1 MTGQRVG
8 VVGEGSQAA
17 DLAADLA
24 DVGVDVVDD
33 PTAAT
38 AGVDLLVAVGE
49 DSLLE
54 LVRAGVDCPVV
65 PVESGAAVCSVAVGD
80 ATAAVE
86 RALADG
92 GELATRRHPVVAPR
106 GAAADEHALFDLA
119 LMAGEPASISE
130 FAVHAHGR
138 RVARFRADGVVAST
152 PAGSVGYNH
161 TADGPIVAPGS
172 GVLSVV
178 PIAPFAT
185 DVHHWVL
192 PIEEVSLSVVREGTP
207 VELLVDG
214 RAERTV
220 DAHDPVSIGTA
231 GSLEVVIDPAGTPP
245 Y

>member
-1 MTGQRVG
+1 MSGQRVG
-8 VVGEGSQAA
+8 VVGEGSLA
-17 DLAADLA
+17 DDLA
-24 DVGVDVVDD
+24 DAGVHVVDD
-33 PTAAT
+33 PTGAT
-38 AGVDLLVAVGE
+38 AGVDLVVAVGE
-49 DSLLE
+49 DALLQ
-54 LVRAGVDCPVV
+54 VARAGVDRPVL
-65 PVESGAAVCSVAVGD
+65 PVEAGAGVGSVAAGD

-86 RALADG
+86 RALADA

-106 GAAADEHALFDLA
+106 GAPADEHAVFDLA

-161 TADGPIVAPGS
+161 TADGPIVAPGA

-185 DVHHWVL
+185 DVHHWML
-192 PIEEVSLSVVREGTP
+192 PIEEVSLSVVRKGTP

-220 DAHDPVSIGTA
+220 HAHDPVSIGTA
-231 GSLEVVIDPAGTPP
+231 GSLEVVVDPAGTRP